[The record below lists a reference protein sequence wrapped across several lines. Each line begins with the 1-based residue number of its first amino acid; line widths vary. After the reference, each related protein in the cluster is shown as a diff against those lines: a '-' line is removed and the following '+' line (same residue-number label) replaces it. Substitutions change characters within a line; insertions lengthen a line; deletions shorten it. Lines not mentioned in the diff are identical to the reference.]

1 MLSIEEFYNSMCV
14 REGEVGGGGG
24 RGVKRGEGV
33 GKGEGREETIFII
46 PFTAQATV

>member
-24 RGVKRGEGV
+24 RWEVGGGGGKWEGEV
-33 GKGEGREETIFII
+33 GGEQHT
-46 PFTAQATV
+46 Q